1 MKLKSVIKYNISS
14 IKTSVLIFYLVM
26 FAVIILMSSSITIK
40 SSGDGNSYSGGAE
53 MASLIF
59 LFVIGLNSFK
69 EDFLF
74 LSVNNIP
81 RKLQFKAFLIT
92 ALSVCFIMAA
102 IDTAYSSI
110 LSQFF
115 TYKSGFIQ
123 IYEKWTVQT
132 STPLV
137 IISIF
142 IWSVVLYLAAYL
154 VGYFITN
161 LYYHM
166 NKTAKIIFSI
176 GIPVWFVI
184 LLPIIDSSITK
195 GKITNFIGYVFR
207 YLGGL
212 QNIVNPYIAVLSLL
226 LVSVATAGLSF
237 LMVRKAVVKN

>member
-1 MKLKSVIKYNISS
+1 MKLKSVIKYNFSN
-14 IKTSVLIFYLVM
+14 IKTGVLIFYLVM
-26 FAVIILMSSSITIK
+26 FAVIVLMSSSISIK
-40 SSGDGNSYSGGAE
+40 SSGNVNIYSGGAE
-53 MASLIF
+53 MASVVF
-59 LFVIGLNSFK
+59 LFIVGLNSFK

-92 ALSVCFIMAA
+92 TLSVSCIVAA
-102 IDTAYSSI
+102 IDTTYSSI

-115 TYKSGFIQ
+115 TYKPVFIQ
-123 IYEKWTVQT
+123 AYEKWTAQT

-137 IISIF
+137 IISAF

-166 NKTAKIIFSI
+166 NKTAKIIFSV
-176 GIPVWFVI
+176 GVPVWFVI
-184 LLPIIDSSITK
+184 LLPIIDSSITN
-195 GKITNFIGYVFR
+195 GKITNFIGEAFR
-207 YLGGL
+207 YFGGFH
-212 QNIVNPYIAVLSLL
+212 NTVNPYIAVLSLL

-237 LMVRKAVVKN
+237 LMMRRAVVRS